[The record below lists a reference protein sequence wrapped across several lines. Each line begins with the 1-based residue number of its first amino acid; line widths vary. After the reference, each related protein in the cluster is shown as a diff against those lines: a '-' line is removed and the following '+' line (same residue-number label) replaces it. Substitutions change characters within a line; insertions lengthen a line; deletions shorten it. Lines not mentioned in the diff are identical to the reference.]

1 MFEFIRNHQRL
12 MQFLLLLLIVP
23 SFAFFGVQGYSGFGD
38 GDNAVAKVAGQTI
51 TKEEWDAAQRQQ
63 LERLRQMAGGQIDT
77 KVFDTPEARR
87 DVLESLIAQRALA
100 AEVAN
105 DKLTVTDQALQQ
117 NIMQIPGLI
126 KPDGKFDNEQYN
138 MLLAAQGLTPK
149 SYEASQRRAL
159 ALQQLNFAVQG
170 TAFAPKSVSARL
182 SDLNDQ
188 ERSVQ
193 ELSFKAASY
202 IGQVKV
208 TDEMVKAYYDKNGSK
223 FEVPEQARIEYVVL
237 DSAAVAA
244 QVSVSD
250 ADIKSYYDQNI
261 KQYSTDEQ
269 RRASHILLEVKKGAS
284 AADKAAIKAKADEL
298 VAQLRKN
305 PGDFAKLAKANSQ
318 DPGSKDQG
326 GDLGFFGKGAMLKSF
341 EDAAYKLKQGEISD
355 PVESDFGYHIIQL
368 TGIKAGSVK
377 PLDEVKGEIAG
388 DIKKQLAAKKYAEL
402 ADIFN
407 NTVYEQG
414 DSLKP
419 VADKLKLKIETVAG
433 VTRLPNPALAPNTPY
448 NNPKFLKALFTDDT
462 IKGKH
467 NTEAVQIAPTTL
479 MAGHIVEYKPVTKR
493 PFDEVKS
500 MVRELVTQDEAM
512 ALAKKAGEAK
522 LAELK
527 AKDDAAGFGDVKVA
541 SRVKTQGWNQDAF
554 LAVMKADTAKLPAY
568 TGVELPGQG
577 YSVFRVTKVAQPATP
592 DAARRK
598 TEQEQIANVLAE
610 QEMLSYI
617 NFVKEKVKTKILKG
631 GEAITS
637 GASTGKPADAAR

>member
-12 MQFLLLLLIVP
+12 MQFLLLLFIFP
-23 SFAFFGVQGYSGFGD
+23 SFAFFGLEGYSRFSD

-63 LERLRQMAGGQIDT
+63 LERLRQMSGGQIDT

-100 AEVAN
+100 AAVVN
-105 DKLTVTDQALQQ
+105 DKLGVTDQALQQ

-126 KPDGKFDNEQYN
+126 KPDGTFDKEQYN

-149 SYEASQRRAL
+149 GYEASQRRAL

-170 TAFAPKSVSARL
+170 SAFAPKAVSARL

-202 IGQVKV
+202 VGQVKV
-208 TDEMVKAYYDKNGSK
+208 TDDMLKAYYDKNGSK
-223 FEVPEQARIEYVVL
+223 FEVPEQAKIDYVIL

-250 ADIKSYYDQNI
+250 ADIKSYYDQNL

-377 PLDEVKGEIAG
+377 SLDEVKGEIAG
-388 DIKKQLAAKKYAEL
+388 EIKKQLAAKKYAEL

-433 VTRLPNPALAPNTPY
+433 VARLPNPTLAPNTPY

-479 MAGHIVEYKPVTKR
+479 IAGHIAEYKPVTKR
-493 PFDEVKS
+493 PFDDVKNL
-500 MVRELVTQDEAM
+500 VRELVTQDEAM
-512 ALAKKAGEAK
+512 ALARKAGEAK

-527 AKDDAAGFGDVKVA
+527 GKDDAAGFGDVKVA

-617 NFVKEKVKTKILKG
+617 NFQKEKAKTKILKA
-631 GEAITS
+631 GEAVTA
-637 GASTGKPADAAR
+637 GASGSKSADASK